1 MSLSREDL
9 VAYALHGLDAD
20 EHARIEAALDDS
32 SRAELRQIEEHLAKH
47 DSVTEIH
54 APVSV
59 WRGIERRL
67 HEQPAPRSFVERF
80 WMPMAAAA
88 LVLIAVLVAE
98 HPDPL
103 TLKRIHGEVAKA
115 PDGSYTSSRVAR
127 IMLGTGVVV
136 TMDTDTTIVPLSNER
151 LALKA
156 GRIFL
161 SVSRHRRGFT
171 VKAGDLEVVTTGTT
185 FMVESERVAVV
196 SGRVRCRY
204 RGTTREVG
212 AGEEFSPTNRTGPK
226 PTEWFTRLTLSA
238 RILAPDRIEV
248 VIRNEMP
255 DAITKA
261 PPTGG
266 EPLFY
271 ATYRDGRSVPL
282 PTNGQATTIALAPNA
297 ETSFALRLPAPL
309 SDGEALIIRSP
320 ALGLSAEAT
329 R

>member
-9 VAYALHGLDAD
+9 VAYALHCLDAD

-32 SRAELRQIEEHLAKH
+32 SRVELTQIEEHLAKH
-47 DSVTEIH
+47 DQVTEIH

-59 WRGIERRL
+59 WRGIEGRL
-67 HEQPAPRSFVERF
+67 HGQPARRSLVERF

-88 LVLIAVLVAE
+88 LVLIALIMAE
-98 HPDPL
+98 RPDPI
-103 TLKRIHGEVAKA
+103 TVTRVHGEVAKA
-115 PDGSYTSSRVAR
+115 PDGSYTSSRVSR
-127 IMLGTGVVV
+127 ITLGTGVVV

-151 LALKA
+151 LALQA

-161 SVSRHRRGFT
+161 SVAKHRRGFA
-171 VKAGDLEVVTTGTT
+171 VEAGDLEVVTTGTT
-185 FMVESERVAVV
+185 FMVERDRVAVV
-196 SGRVRCRY
+196 EGLVRCRY
-204 RGTTREVG
+204 RGATREVG

-226 PTEWFTRLTLSA
+226 PTEWFTRLALSA
-238 RILAPDRIEV
+238 RILAPDHIEV

-255 DAITKA
+255 DTITKA

-271 ATYRDGRSVPL
+271 ATYKDDRSVPL
-282 PTNGQATTIALAPNA
+282 PTDGQATTISLAPDS
-297 ETSFALRLPAPL
+297 ETSFTLRLPAPL

-320 ALGLSAEAT
+320 ALGLSAGAT